1 MAEFQQNI
9 SYLTQKVVEYRLA
22 GYTMEETA
30 DKVGVSV
37 VEAVQEWKNY
47 VASRYVMPKEEQWLL
62 HLMRLEN
69 LLTKVT
75 AKLENSQYIEDF
87 NVVLNLLD
95 RIENLQNLNLS
106 RKAVAEAEA
115 EKLQRL
121 HAEQVIAILEAGK
134 MLALQSVEAAF
145 SKHKTLKAAKEA
157 ILVDLGEYTDKALTA
172 LEEVEED
179 D

>member
-1 MAEFQQNI
+1 MAEFQQNM
-9 SYLTQKVVEYRLA
+9 SYLTQKVVEHRLA
-22 GYTMEETA
+22 GFTMEETA
-30 DKVGVSV
+30 DKVGISV
-37 VEAVQEWKNY
+37 VEAVKEWKNY

-62 HLMRLEN
+62 HLLRLEN
-69 LLTKVT
+69 MLTKVN
-75 AKLENSQYIEDF
+75 AKLETTQYIEDY
-87 NVVLNLLD
+87 NVLLNLLD

-134 MLALQSVEAAF
+134 MMAERTILAAF
-145 SKHKTLKAAKEA
+145 EKHKTLKGVKEA